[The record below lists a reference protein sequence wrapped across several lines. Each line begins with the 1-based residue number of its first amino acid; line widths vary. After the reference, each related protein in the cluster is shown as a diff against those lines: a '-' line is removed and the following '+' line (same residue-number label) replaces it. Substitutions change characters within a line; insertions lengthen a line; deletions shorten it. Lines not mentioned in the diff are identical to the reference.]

1 MNLKFKHLGLAA
13 CALWCAGLSLSA
25 KVERTTVYMFGFS
38 ASFTDSVAYITD
50 IQQLDSAYIDTKTDF
65 LMDRVVYSEQL
76 QTYVEAMGL
85 MGNCTCSVF
94 FHTKKNKLQE
104 EYEKIKKRYRE
115 DQGVVL
121 KALEPGSFLFVSPVY
136 MPPSAGSGEPEPDS
150 TAVKGK
156 AKKKSEKKAKKQ
168 GDK

>member
-1 MNLKFKHLGLAA
+1 MMNLNFKHLGLVA

-50 IQQLDSAYIDTKTDF
+50 IQQLDSAYIETRTDF

-76 QTYVEAMGL
+76 QTYMEAMGL
-85 MGNCTCSVF
+85 MANSTCSVF

-104 EYEKIKKRYRE
+104 EYEKIRKRYRE
-115 DQGVVL
+115 DEGIVL
-121 KALEPGSFLFVSPVY
+121 KELEPGSFTFVAPAYV
-136 MPPSAGSGEPEPDS
+136 PRSAMQVESESQMEKAAKDS
-150 TAVKGK
+150 NKKDKGK
-156 AKKKSEKKAKKQ
+156 PKKK
-168 GDK
+168 D